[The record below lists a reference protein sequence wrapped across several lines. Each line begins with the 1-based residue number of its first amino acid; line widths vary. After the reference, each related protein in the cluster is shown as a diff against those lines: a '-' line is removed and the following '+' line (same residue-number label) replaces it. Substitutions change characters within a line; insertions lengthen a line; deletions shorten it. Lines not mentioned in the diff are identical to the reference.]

1 MGLYLGDTG
10 LDLGDTGLDLGD
22 MGLDLGDTGVGF
34 RITCGRRWVGFGGR
48 STLAATRLQMHD
60 TPP

>member
-1 MGLYLGDTG
+1 MGLY
-10 LDLGDTGLDLGD
+10 LGDTGLDLGD